1 MKIPTLN
8 LLYKSDSVLLERRL
22 KYKGQL
28 FPKKGE
34 MVNIFDVLGK
44 GYKIDQL
51 IELPIDIAGHL
62 QVGDRLKIGDE
73 IGKKLFQIFGKGK
86 GIKINFDGQVYFKNK
101 DKVVVGSYVTESQL
115 ISGVYGKVIDLIE
128 GKSLLIKAQGIVIQG
143 VEGYGESTFG
153 ELKTVVSV
161 GTVNPKLRGKIVLY
175 SEKVTKEAI
184 DMLISEGVIG
194 LIVGGLTTKNYLY
207 LVEKKMPFVI
217 IHGFGD
223 IAIDTALV
231 LETSDLQNRFIYLRP
246 SVSQVLVSENIVSP
260 SVNLNFASVNI
271 GSGVISIAPKT
282 FGSYGK
288 VEEILEDGKIRVNF
302 FDEKMKTDLM
312 YYNFVS
318 PVISI

>member
-1 MKIPTLN
+1 
-8 LLYKSDSVLLERRL
+8 
-22 KYKGQL
+22 
-28 FPKKGE
+28 
-34 MVNIFDVLGK
+34 
-44 GYKIDQL
+44 
-51 IELPIDIAGHL
+51 
-62 QVGDRLKIGDE
+62 
-73 IGKKLFQIFGKGK
+73 
-86 GIKINFDGQVYFKNK
+86 
-101 DKVVVGSYVTESQL
+101 
-115 ISGVYGKVIDLIE
+115 
-128 GKSLLIKAQGIVIQG
+128 
-143 VEGYGESTFG
+143 
-153 ELKTVVSV
+153 
-161 GTVNPKLRGKIVLY
+161 
-175 SEKVTKEAI
+175 
-184 DMLISEGVIG
+184 
-194 LIVGGLTTKNYLY
+194 
-207 LVEKKMPFVI
+207 MPFVI

-318 PVISI
+318 PVISTQWNTASKFTSRVLN